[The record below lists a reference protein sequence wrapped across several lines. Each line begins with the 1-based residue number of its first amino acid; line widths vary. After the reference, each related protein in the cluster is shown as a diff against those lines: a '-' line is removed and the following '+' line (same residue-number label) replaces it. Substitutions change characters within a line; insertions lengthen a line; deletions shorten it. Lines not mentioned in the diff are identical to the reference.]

1 MNITVT
7 IAGLAIDCVDLS
19 DNWKHSIARHEYPG
33 QNGADLEWLG
43 ASAGEHPFK
52 TVFIGLDAL
61 AKYVDLL
68 KVLRKGSS
76 VQVEHPLHGTFP
88 GMVESVS
95 ARYDHRIDTAEVD
108 FVVIQDSV
116 RKDIVFRPHLGDLA
130 IAAAQEEI
138 DQGVVPALRAP
149 IAPASLPA
157 IDFADPTWAD
167 QLNAMGLGNK
177 ISGYVSRL
185 GTVVGKISALR
196 AAITSPVSAG
206 FAALQFASDVP
217 GQVVRQIAEFLD
229 VFAGLRTA
237 VDSPVL
243 GAQRA
248 IADLEALIAEYAG
261 TDVADAML
269 ILGSLQGGISA
280 SNVMAADE
288 DILRTQVAI
297 ENSKSFDARGNRL
310 GATVRVMPA
319 TPVQVARLTMASRQL
334 LARAAAVSR
343 APQPLLTLALALHRQ
358 YRDRLARF
366 ETIREITVDRP
377 TPLHLLCLQH
387 GLPYQTAERL
397 CRLNGMKNPSFTQGK
412 VLIYVP
418 AV

>member
-1 MNITVT
+1 MKISVT
-7 IAGLAIDCVDLS
+7 IAGLHIDCVDLT
-19 DNWKHSIARHEYPG
+19 DTWKHSIAKHEYPG

-52 TVFIGLDAL
+52 TVFIGMEAL
-61 AKYVDLL
+61 AKYVELL
-68 KVLRKGSS
+68 QVLRKGAS

-88 GMVESVS
+88 GMVESVT
-95 ARYDHRIDTAEVD
+95 AKYDHRIDTAEVD
-108 FVVIQDSV
+108 FVVVQDTV
-116 RKDIVFRPHLGDLA
+116 KKELVFRPHLGDLA
-130 IAAAQEEI
+130 ISTAQQAI
-138 DQGVVPALRAP
+138 DQAVIPALRAP
-149 IAPASLPA
+149 VAPASLPSV
-157 IDFADPTWAD
+157 DFSSPTWAD
-167 QLNAMGLGNK
+167 QLNALGLGNK

-185 GTVVGKISALR
+185 GEAVGRIAALR

-229 VFAGLRTA
+229 LFAGLRTA

-248 IADLEALIAEYAG
+248 IADLEALISQYAG
-261 TDVADAML
+261 TDIADAML
-269 ILGSLQGGISA
+269 IQGAIQGGISA
-280 SNVMAADE
+280 SQVMAADE
-288 DILRTQVAI
+288 DLLRAQVAI
-297 ENSKSFDARGNRL
+297 ENSVSFDSRGNRL
-310 GATVRVMPA
+310 GVSPRIMPS
-319 TPVQVARLTMASRQL
+319 TPIQVARLTLASRQL
-334 LARAAAVSR
+334 LLRAAQVSR
-343 APQPLLTLALALHRQ
+343 APDPLLSLALAIHRQ

-366 ETIREITVDRP
+366 ESIREITVDRP
-377 TPLHLLCLQH
+377 TPLHLICLQH

-397 CRLNGMKNPSFTQGK
+397 CRLNGMKNPSFTEGK

>member
-1 MNITVT
+1 MNLTVT
-7 IAGLAIDCVDLS
+7 IAGQQIDCVDLT
-19 DNWKHSIARHEYPG
+19 DTWKHSIARHEYPG

-52 TVFIGLDAL
+52 TVFVGIDAL

-68 KVLRKGSS
+68 KVLRRGKS
-76 VQVEHPLHGTFP
+76 VQVDHPVHGTFP

-95 ARYDHRIDTAEVD
+95 AKYDHRIDTAEVD
-108 FVVIQDSV
+108 FVVLQDTV
-116 RKDIVFRPHLGDLA
+116 RKEIVFRPHLGDLA
-130 IAAAQEEI
+130 IAATQEAI

-149 IAPASLPA
+149 VAPAALPQV
-157 IDFADPTWAD
+157 DFSSPTWVD
-167 QLNAMGLGNK
+167 QLNALGLGNK

-185 GTVVGKISALR
+185 GAAVGKISALR

-217 GQVVRQIAEFLD
+217 GQVIRQVAEFLD

-248 IADLEALIAEYAG
+248 IADLESLIAQYAG
-261 TDVADAML
+261 TDIAEAML
-269 ILGSLQGGISA
+269 IQGALQGGISA
-280 SNVMAADE
+280 SQVMAADE
-288 DILRTQVAI
+288 DLLRAQVAI
-297 ENSKSFDARGNRL
+297 ENSTSFDSRGNRL
-310 GATVRVMPA
+310 GASSRLMPA
-319 TPVQVARLTMASRQL
+319 TPIQVARLTLASRQL
-334 LARAAAVSR
+334 LLRAAQVSR
-343 APQPLLTLALALHRQ
+343 APDPLLSLALAIHRQ

-366 ETIREITVDRP
+366 ESIREITVDRP
-377 TPLHLLCLQH
+377 TPLHLICLQH

-418 AV
+418 AA